1 MAPRILER
9 SLEPV
14 LRRAA
19 REFPAVV
26 LTGPRQSGKTTLL
39 RRTFGT
45 THRYVSLEP
54 PDVQISAR
62 TDPRGFLAAH
72 PPPVILDEVQYA
84 PDLLAYVKEAI
95 DERRGAAGRFLIT
108 GSQNLA
114 LTAHVTESLA
124 GRAAVL
130 RLLPLSDREALQAPG
145 MLLPW
150 DPGRPPAQ
158 GSRSGSRTGD
168 RVSSGPGGLV
178 ARGPR
183 RRDLWS
189 DLLRG
194 SYPELVANPRRDLAL
209 WHSSYVQTYLE
220 RDVRTL
226 RQVGDLTQFQ
236 AFLRMLAARSGQLL
250 NLSDLSRDLGVAL
263 NTAKAWLSV
272 MEASYQ
278 VMVLRPYFAN
288 LGKRLVKTPKVY
300 FTDVGTLCHLVGLR
314 DPEHAAAGPM
324 RGAIFETAVLG
335 EIVKTLLHRGDEPR
349 VHFWRTSSGSEVD
362 VLVEVGARLVAVEVK
377 ASSTPSPEMARGIQ
391 AFREDLGKRVGEGFV
406 VHMGDVRLPIAPG
419 VTAIPFREL

>member
-1 MAPRILER
+1 MRRALFDR
-9 SLEPV
+9 SLEPI
-14 LRRAA
+14 LRRAV

-54 PDVQISAR
+54 PDVQLSAR

-72 PPPVILDEVQYA
+72 PPPVILDEVQHA
-84 PDLLAYVKEAI
+84 PAILAYVKEAI
-95 DERRGAAGRFLIT
+95 DERREVAGRFLVT
-108 GSQNLA
+108 GSQNLS
-114 LTAHVTESLA
+114 LSEHVTESLA

-130 RLLPLSDREALQAPG
+130 RLLPMSDREALRAPG

-150 DPGRPPAQ
+150 DPGRPAAHL
-158 GSRSGSRTGD
+158 SRSGSATGE
-168 RVSSGPGGLV
+168 RVSSRPEGVV

-183 RRDLWS
+183 HRDLWK
-189 DLLRG
+189 DFLRG
-194 SYPELVANPRRDLAL
+194 GYPELVADPKRDRVL
-209 WHSSYVQTYLE
+209 WHASYVQTYLE

-236 AFLRMLAARSGQLL
+236 AFLRALAARSGQLL
-250 NLSDLSRDLGVAL
+250 NLSDLSRDLGVAV

-272 MEASYQ
+272 LEATYQ
-278 VMVLRPYFAN
+278 VTVLRPYFAN

-300 FTDVGTLCHLVGLR
+300 FTDVGILSYLVGLR
-314 DPEHAAAGPM
+314 EPEHAAVGPM
-324 RGAIFETAVLG
+324 AGAIFETAVLG
-335 EIVKTLLHRGDEPR
+335 EIVKTLLHRGEEPR

-362 VLVEVGARLVAVEVK
+362 ILVEAGERLVPVEVK
-377 ASSTPSPEMARGIQ
+377 VSSTPRPEMARGIQ
-391 AFREDLGKRVGEGFV
+391 ALREDLGGRVAEGYV
-406 VHMGDVRLPIAPG
+406 VHAGDVRLPIAPG